1 MPTCANGHQT
11 SATDYCDQC
20 GSPMASAEQAP
31 QSSAAASTSTKPGIE
46 CPQCQ
51 AVNVADAL
59 FCEACGFDFLGG
71 SPDTGS
77 ASASSDSGAASEGD
91 ASGAQTPGDGATLM
105 LDEDAT
111 TATAAV
117 GSHSSAPQPTEN
129 ISPDVDVEWVVELWI
144 DPDWY
149 AVQNSPDPL
158 PSPGIP
164 ETVPLRHRS
173 VLIGRTSRSRNIN
186 PDIDCAS
193 DTGVSRRQAQLSTDG
208 TRWFIEDLDS
218 ANGTFVAPASGVLPS
233 HPIQVGKRVELD
245 ADDRV
250 YFGAWSRMVIREA
263 TEEEKAAG

>member
-20 GSPMASAEQAP
+20 GSPMARVEQA
-31 QSSAAASTSTKPGIE
+31 QSGAAPSSPAAGKPGIE

-71 SPDTGS
+71 PPAS
-77 ASASSDSGAASEGD
+77 APADSDSASSDSDDAGAGT
-91 ASGAQTPGDGATLM
+91 SGEAD
-105 LDEDAT
+105 LDEDTT
-111 TATAAV
+111 TATAVV
-117 GSHSSAPQPTEN
+117 GPHTPSAQGSEN
-129 ISPDVDVEWVVELWI
+129 PSPNVDVEWVVELWI

-158 PSPGIP
+158 PSPGAP

-193 DTGVSRRQAQLSTDG
+193 DTGVSRRQAQLTTDG

-263 TEEEKAAG
+263 TEEEKQDG

>member
-11 SATDYCDQC
+11 AATDYCDQC
-20 GSPMASAEQAP
+20 GSPMTSTDHAQPIGHTSSS
-31 QSSAAASTSTKPGIE
+31 SSAQPGIE

-51 AVNVADAL
+51 APNVADAL
-59 FCEACGFDFLGG
+59 FCEACGFDFLGA
-71 SPDTGS
+71 SP
-77 ASASSDSGAASEGD
+77 ASSTAAPVSSEGGESGNT
-91 ASGAQTPGDGATLM
+91 ASGEAGTVL
-105 LDEDAT
+105 LDEDST

-117 GSHSSAPQPTEN
+117 GTHAPANQESVQN
-129 ISPDVDVEWVVELWI
+129 VSPDIDVAWVVELWI

-149 AVQNSPDPL
+149 AVQSSPDPL
-158 PSPGIP
+158 PSPGVP

-218 ANGTFVAPASGVLPS
+218 ANGTFVAPASGALPS

-263 TEEEKAAG
+263 TEEEKQAG

>member
-20 GSPMASAEQAP
+20 GSPMARVERAPSGATPSAP
-31 QSSAAASTSTKPGIE
+31 AAGNPGIE

-51 AVNVADAL
+51 TVNVADAL

-71 SPDTGS
+71 PPVPAPAHRDP
-77 ASASSDSGAASEGD
+77 ASADSDEAGTEDGGPSGEAD
-91 ASGAQTPGDGATLM
+91 
-105 LDEDAT
+105 LDEDTT
-111 TATAAV
+111 TATAVV
-117 GSHSSAPQPTEN
+117 GPHPPAAGGSKNP
-129 ISPDVDVEWVVELWI
+129 SPDVDVEWVVELWI

-149 AVQNSPDPL
+149 AVQDSPDPL
-158 PSPGIP
+158 PSPGP
-164 ETVPLRHRS
+164 PATVPLRHRS

-193 DTGVSRRQAQLSTDG
+193 DTGVSRRQAQLTTDG

-250 YFGAWSRMVIREA
+250 YFGAWSRMVIRQA
-263 TEEEKAAG
+263 TEEEKQNG

>member
-20 GSPMASAEQAP
+20 GSPMGSAEQSQP
-31 QSSAAASTSTKPGIE
+31 SSAASSPAPVSQSAGIE

-71 SPDTGS
+71 PPASAPAGSGS
-77 ASASSDSGAASEGD
+77 APAESKGSAAGEGD
-91 ASGAQTPGDGATLM
+91 TTGEAD
-105 LDEDAT
+105 LDEDTT
-111 TATAAV
+111 TATTVV
-117 GSHSSAPQPTEN
+117 GSHPSAPQGPEN
-129 ISPDVDVEWVVELWI
+129 PSPNVDVEWVVELWI

-158 PSPGIP
+158 PSPGVP

-193 DTGVSRRQAQLSTDG
+193 DTGVSRRQAQLTTDG

-233 HPIQVGKRVELD
+233 HPIQVGKRTELD

-263 TEEEKAAG
+263 TEEEKQSG